1 MAIVS
6 HPERDLPAGWS
17 SSADAEFNRT
27 AHPGRWMRIAIT
39 WHAAI
44 QYLVPIGYQD
54 AGGFHYGAVPGS
66 NSAAD
71 LDDLAA

>member
-17 SSADAEFNRT
+17 SSSDTEFNRT
-27 AHPGRWMRIAIT
+27 ARPGKWTRIAVT

-54 AGGFHYGAVPGS
+54 ADGFHYGEAPESHFVAG
-66 NSAAD
+66 
-71 LDDLAA
+71 LDDRAI